1 MDTHGNI
8 DPAQADAL
16 FRAGSDHIRHNRY
29 GDAAEAFA
37 HARTEYSH
45 LGQELMVAACECS
58 LGFVTPILGQF
69 VQSRTHYQQALEI
82 YLRNNFEGNAAF
94 CEQGLG
100 DVAANLCDF
109 ELARTHYQNALTIY
123 LRNNL
128 EHEAANCERRL
139 GDVAANLG
147 DFEQA
152 RTYFQNALT
161 IYRHRN
167 LGKEAADCEHK
178 LGDVAANRG
187 DFEQARTHYEKAL
200 QTLEM
205 SARPDFEDDAADYE
219 RNLGAITTALGRFEV
234 ARSHFQKAS
243 EIYLRLQ
250 IDHDAAWCQHNIGS
264 IWWHVAS
271 AADPVEHPVLLRRAL
286 RWLVPATVF
295 LEGMRFQ
302 FTAAAD
308 RVAWARRIER
318 STRSLFEVATELG
331 DEVLVADLI
340 ESAINAGVHTTASG
354 DDMLSARAVGVFAGL
369 TDLRE
374 TGQRL
379 TSEVAST
386 ITGAGSSRHREN
398 TGGQNSPDA
407 RGIHLGGTS
416 RLIAGARLPM
426 RPPPRLRMPD
436 AHLAL
441 EPWTITYP
449 GAHDYPPLQRSPQE
463 IAIT

>member
-1 MDTHGNI
+1 QNFRYL
-8 DPAQADAL
+8 ADHLPGRYAL
-16 FRAGSDHIRHNRY
+16 PGSTSSDH
-29 GDAAEAFA
+29 F
-37 HARTEYSH
+37 S
-45 LGQELMVAACECS
+45 
-58 LGFVTPILGQF
+58 
-69 VQSRTHYQQALEI
+69 
-82 YLRNNFEGNAAF
+82 
-94 CEQGLG
+94 
-100 DVAANLCDF
+100 
-109 ELARTHYQNALTIY
+109 
-123 LRNNL
+123 
-128 EHEAANCERRL
+128 
-139 GDVAANLG
+139 
-147 DFEQA
+147 
-152 RTYFQNALT
+152 
-161 IYRHRN
+161 
-167 LGKEAADCEHK
+167 
-178 LGDVAANRG
+178 
-187 DFEQARTHYEKAL
+187 
-200 QTLEM
+200 
-205 SARPDFEDDAADYE
+205 FEDDAADYE

-340 ESAINAGVHTTASG
+340 ESAINAGVHTIASG